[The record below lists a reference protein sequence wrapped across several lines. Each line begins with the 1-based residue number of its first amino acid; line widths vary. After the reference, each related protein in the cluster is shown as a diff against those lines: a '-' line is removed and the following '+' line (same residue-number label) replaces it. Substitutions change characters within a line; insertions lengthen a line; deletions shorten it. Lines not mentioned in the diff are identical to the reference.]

1 MKWRFSLGVL
11 TLAGVIAGSAVFAQ
25 EYQQALPYE
34 ATAKKTTDQSGKQVD
49 NATSKPVAAQAVQT
63 NQMALAALAAQQ
75 KQANDSQI
83 TMLMSKVMQLNN
95 DIRVY
100 QQNSMQRI
108 DNLKDSEAS
117 LEQNLQK
124 MQHIMQLFDKQV
136 QTIQTQ
142 QGQLLNSQAH
152 KSVSVLAQ
160 FEQRWGNMALY
171 VGIFLA
177 CLLLVM
183 LLWKITPRRKPAA
196 VKPAAPID
204 NDSEFD
210 FMATSEA
217 IPAKLDLARAY
228 LAMDDYDSARNV
240 VAEVA
245 NKGTGDQKQ
254 QARDLLSDIDSKQQQ
269 AK

>member
-1 MKWRFSLGVL
+1 MKWRFSLGVV
-11 TLAGVIAGSAVFAQ
+11 TLVGVIAGSAVFAQ

-34 ATAKKTTDQSGKQVD
+34 TAVKKKADHPENQAENV
-49 NATSKPVAAQAVQT
+49 NSKPAAAQAVQT

-100 QQNSMQRI
+100 QQSSMQRI

-124 MQHIMQLFDKQV
+124 MQHIMQLFDRQV
-136 QTIQTQ
+136 QTIQAQ
-142 QGQLLNSQAH
+142 QSEFLNSQNA
-152 KSVSVLAQ
+152 KSTSTLAQ
-160 FEQRWGNMALY
+160 FEQRWGGMALY
-171 VGIFLA
+171 ATILLA
-177 CLLLVM
+177 CLLLLM
-183 LLWKITPRRKPAA
+183 LLWKIIPRRKVVA
-196 VKPAAPID
+196 VKPTARVD
-204 NDSEFD
+204 SDSEFD